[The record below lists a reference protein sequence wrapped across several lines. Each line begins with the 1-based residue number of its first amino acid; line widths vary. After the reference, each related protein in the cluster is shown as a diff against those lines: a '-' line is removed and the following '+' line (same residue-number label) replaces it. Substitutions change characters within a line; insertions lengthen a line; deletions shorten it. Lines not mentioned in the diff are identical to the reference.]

1 MVLQIRITT
10 TLFLSSFFL
19 ILFSLSATSA
29 VSGTSI
35 TIDADMQY
43 AYALERF
50 DQKDFQ
56 TATVELNRFIYFFPD
71 DKRVRAAKFKKGLSL
86 FHTKRYGEAIPL
98 FRELAEP
105 LSGGSVDGVSLN
117 SSSANGDPV
126 VVEALFMLSTTLLAI
141 KRDGSAE
148 MVLQNLL
155 LLNDDEQIEDRALYA
170 LVLICLAR
178 AGDGKN
184 RRSEKEAS
192 LALADAL
199 KYIERISTS
208 GRKRYRTEI
217 VKEHIVKT
225 AQTVQREKRSPVV
238 AAIASVIPGG
248 GFAYCNRYQD
258 ALVAFLL
265 NSAFA
270 LAAVESFEDGN
281 GALGGLICFV
291 GSGFYGGS
299 IYGGISS
306 AHKYNNA
313 IIRRGVD
320 EIRRDPELKQ
330 DISPLSYHQIPVID
344 DDEHRKESGDKI
356 PLISVKIP
364 F

>member
-1 MVLQIRITT
+1 
-10 TLFLSSFFL
+10 
-19 ILFSLSATSA
+19 
-29 VSGTSI
+29 
-35 TIDADMQY
+35 
-43 AYALERF
+43 
-50 DQKDFQ
+50 
-56 TATVELNRFIYFFPD
+56 LN
-71 DKRVRAAKFKKGLSL
+71 S
-86 FHTKRYGEAIPL
+86 
-98 FRELAEP
+98 
-105 LSGGSVDGVSLN
+105 VSLN
-117 SSSANGDPV
+117 SSSTNGDPV
-126 VVEALFMLSTTLLAI
+126 AVEALFMLSTTLLAI
-141 KRDGSAE
+141 RRDASAE

-155 LLNDDEQIEDRALYA
+155 ILNDDEQIEDRALYA
-170 LVLICLAR
+170 LVLLNLAR

-199 KYIERISTS
+199 QYIERISTS
-208 GRKRYRTEI
+208 GRERYRTEI
-217 VKEHIVKT
+217 VRRHIVKIT
-225 AQTVQREKRSPVV
+225 QTVQQEKKSPVV

-330 DISPLSYHQIPVID
+330 DISPISYHQIPVID
-344 DDEHRKESGDKI
+344 DDEQSKSSIERIQLLSI
-356 PLISVKIP
+356 TIP